1 MTQITYRKQGEV
13 QIPNLVL
20 PAQKNLTLSRYGLM
34 RKKFLK
40 EEHRLLYYNLLTTGK
55 LDSHLQ
61 EVDEKAKSMEES
73 LMKKRSAQE
82 GLTEELKATDQMAWV
97 QKMNSI
103 KQRAEEF
110 IMCEYVYGGFEE

>member
-20 PAQKNLTLSRYGLM
+20 PAQKNLTLSRYGQL

-55 LDSHLQ
+55 LDNHLQ
-61 EVDEKAKSMEES
+61 EVDERAKSMEES
-73 LMKKRSAQE
+73 LMKKMSAQE

-97 QKMNSI
+97 QGMNNL
-103 KQRAEEF
+103 KQRVQEIVTNEVIYAL
-110 IMCEYVYGGFEE
+110 